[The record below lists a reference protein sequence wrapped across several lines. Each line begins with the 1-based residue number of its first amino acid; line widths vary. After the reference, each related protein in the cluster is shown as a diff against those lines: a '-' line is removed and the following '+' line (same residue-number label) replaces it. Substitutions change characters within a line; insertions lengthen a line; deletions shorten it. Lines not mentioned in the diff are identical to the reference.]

1 MKRPLILVLIA
12 GILMAL
18 VSLFAIKKKKTGIF
32 VGIIMP
38 INHAALDD
46 ITNGFQIELMR
57 LLGEDKVRIEVQNA
71 MGDINL
77 QKSSINKFLNDKVDL
92 LVPVTTSTTQMATK
106 LASPAQ
112 KILFLAANIPA
123 DSALAK
129 ENPALMGVVDE
140 IPVDLQLSF
149 IEKAMPQLKKLAL
162 VYSSSDK
169 VFADVESFIKAAS
182 EKGIL
187 IQKLMVQNVA
197 DLYTV
202 SSRIESDAQAIFILK
217 DNLVASGIST
227 LVQQANERKI
237 PLITSDEGSNKNG
250 GAFAI
255 GVIEADIGRQGAKMA
270 AELLMQGK
278 INGDRIQNLR
288 RILVFINKEACKSQG
303 VDVNNVVNAAALLKL
318 EVIKE

>member
-1 MKRPLILVLIA
+1 
-12 GILMAL
+12 
-18 VSLFAIKKKKTGIF
+18 
-32 VGIIMP
+32 
-38 INHAALDD
+38 
-46 ITNGFQIELMR
+46 
-57 LLGEDKVRIEVQNA
+57 
-71 MGDINL
+71 
-77 QKSSINKFLNDKVDL
+77 
-92 LVPVTTSTTQMATK
+92 
-106 LASPAQ
+106 
-112 KILFLAANIPA
+112 
-123 DSALAK
+123 
-129 ENPALMGVVDE
+129 
-140 IPVDLQLSF
+140 
-149 IEKAMPQLKKLAL
+149 
-162 VYSSSDK
+162 
-169 VFADVESFIKAAS
+169 
-182 EKGIL
+182 
-187 IQKLMVQNVA
+187 MVQNVA

-270 AELLMQGK
+270 AELLMQGSV
-278 INGDRIQNLR
+278 NGDRIQNLR